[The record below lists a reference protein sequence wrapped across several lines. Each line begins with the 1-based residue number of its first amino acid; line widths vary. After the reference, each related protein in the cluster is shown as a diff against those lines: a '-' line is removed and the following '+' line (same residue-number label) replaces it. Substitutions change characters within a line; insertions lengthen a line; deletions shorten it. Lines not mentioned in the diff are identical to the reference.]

1 MIPRALRECAQWV
14 VWKTFIKRQGKK
26 VKKVKMPYDPK
37 TGKPAQVNN
46 PLTWGT
52 YSEACRAAY
61 RYDGLGFVFTA
72 DDPFVGIDIDHCI
85 DDDGR
90 IREDA
95 QELVDRFES
104 YCEKSPSG
112 TGLHIII
119 TADGLKDGRRGIRT
133 DDIEVYAQDRY
144 FTVTGNAILD
154 VPIQNGQA
162 VLDELV
168 SRIAPA
174 VKQEKKPAGRKK
186 AEPAVLKAAMKSCWK
201 PCSSRRTAVSCR
213 PCITAKTP
221 GQATGAGTIS
231 ISAGT
236 SISATTM
243 IWPRPTVSSG
253 HREGCATNGMKSI
266 GVTVRHTASGHWPAA
281 ITRGECFGFVF
292 LDCDDAVPDPG
303 HPAAGSRMPGPG
315 SAQTLKLERRNDLWV
330 MKKYRNYMK
339 RNCWL
344 WASARMKPRKS

>member
-85 DDDGR
+85 DEDGH
-90 IREDA
+90 IRKDA
-95 QELVDRFES
+95 QKLVDRFDS

-119 TADGLKDGRRGIRT
+119 AGRFKDGQRGIRK
-133 DDIEVYAQDRY
+133 DAIEVYAQDRY

-154 VPIQNGQA
+154 APIRNGQVA
-162 VLDELV
+162 LDELV

-174 VKQEKKPAGRKK
+174 VKEEKKPAARKK
-186 AEPAVLKAAMKSCWK
+186 AEPA
-201 PCSSRRTAVSCR
+201 
-213 PCITAKTP
+213 
-221 GQATGAGTIS
+221 
-231 ISAGT
+231 
-236 SISATTM
+236 
-243 IWPRPTVSSG
+243 
-253 HREGCATNGMKSI
+253 
-266 GVTVRHTASGHWPAA
+266 
-281 ITRGECFGFVF
+281 
-292 LDCDDAVPDPG
+292 
-303 HPAAGSRMPGPG
+303 
-315 SAQTLKLERRNDLWV
+315 
-330 MKKYRNYMK
+330 Y
-339 RNCWL
+339 
-344 WASARMKPRKS
+344 

>member
-72 DDPFVGIDIDHCI
+72 DDHFVGVDIDHCI
-85 DDDGR
+85 DENGH

-154 VPIQNGQA
+154 APIQNGQA

-174 VKQEKKPAGRKK
+174 VKQEKKPASRKK
-186 AEPAVLKAAMKSCWK
+186 AEPAVLKGSDEKLLEALFKQKNGRILQALYNGEDAWTGDRSRDDLYFCWNVNF
-201 PCSSRRTAVSCR
+201 R
-213 PCITAKTP
+213 
-221 GQATGAGTIS
+221 
-231 ISAGT
+231 
-236 SISATTM
+236 
-243 IWPRPTVSSG
+243 
-253 HREGCATNGMKSI
+253 NGNDLAQTDRI
-266 GVTVRHTASGHWPAA
+266 FRASGRMRDKWDEVHWSDG
-281 ITRGECFGFVF
+281 TTYGQR
-292 LDCDDAVPDPG
+292 
-303 HPAAGSRMPGPG
+303 
-315 SAQTLKLERRNDLWV
+315 TLARSYN
-330 MKKYRNYMK
+330 K
-339 RNCWL
+339 R
-344 WASARMKPRKS
+344 